1 MKTSELRQKFLKF
14 FETKGHTVVRSSS
27 LVPHDDPTLL
37 FTNAGMNQFK
47 DVFLGFDKRPYS
59 RATTAQKC
67 VRAGGKHN
75 DLENVGYTARHH
87 TFFEMMGNFSF
98 GDYFKRDAI
107 HFAWEFLTSPEWLNI
122 PKDKLLATVY
132 AEDDEAYN
140 IWLNEIGMPSERIV
154 RIGDNKGAKYV
165 SDNFW
170 QMGDTGPCG
179 PCSEIFYD
187 HGEEIWGGIPGSP
200 EEDGDRWIEIWN
212 CVFMQFNRDEQGNMN
227 PLPKPSVD
235 TGMGLERMAAVMQ
248 HVHSNYEI
256 DLFQDLLKAVAR
268 ETGAAFS
275 MDEPSL
281 KVIADHI
288 RSCSFLIADGVLP
301 SNEGRGYVLRRIIRR
316 AVRHGYKLGQKQ
328 AFFYKLVPDLVKAM
342 GDAYPELKEKQTQI
356 MEALRAEES
365 RFGET
370 LEKGMGLFNQ
380 VYNELKFNQ
389 IFDLLAKEFKVTP
402 VEDIDL
408 DMFSTRNFVGRSA
421 EIPYISNQ
429 HPNVDYPA
437 PIGNVNEKIYAMPV
451 RLTDGRIGINIF
463 PTDETARLI
472 LSNDWNSLRFYSF
485 CNSLITYYQQKGQ
498 LETLKLN
505 GEHIFK
511 LYDTYGFPYD
521 LTADM
526 ARELGIE
533 LDEAGFEREMEAQR
547 ARARAA
553 QSFKANAQLP
563 YDGQDTEFKGY
574 SERQTESKVLAL
586 YKDGEQ
592 VNELNEGDSGAVV
605 IDFTPFYAESG
616 GQVGDVGYI
625 FSGENRFEVRD
636 TQKIKAAV
644 FGQFGVQTSGR
655 LKVGDSVTAKVD
667 DEIRN
672 ANMRN
677 HSATHLMHKA
687 LRDVLGGHVEQKGS
701 LVTAEST
708 RFDISHPQAV
718 TAEEIAEVERRVN
731 EAVLANV
738 AVNAAIMSMED
749 AQKTGAMMLF
759 GEKYGEEV
767 RVLQMGGFSTELCG
781 GTHVSRTGDIGLFK
795 IISEGGIAAGV
806 RRIEAITGLNALKW
820 AQEQERLVKDIIAE
834 TKAQTEKDVLAKIQA
849 GAAHAKAL
857 EKELARA
864 KAELAVHAGAKLLD
878 DAKDLGAAKLVAA
891 QIEADAA
898 ALREIVTDLTGKSD
912 NAVILLAAVND
923 GKVSLCA
930 GVSKALT
937 GKVKA
942 GDLVKFAAEQ
952 VGGKG
957 GGRPDLA
964 QAGGTDADKL
974 PAVLDSVK
982 DWVGAKL
989 V

>member
-1 MKTSELRQKFLKF
+1 MKTTELRQKFLKF
-14 FETKGHTVVRSSS
+14 FESKGHTIVRSSS

-47 DVFLGFDKRPYS
+47 DVFLGFDKRPYN

-154 RIGDNKGAKYV
+154 RIGDNKGAKYA

-275 MDEPSL
+275 MEEPSL

-288 RSCSFLIADGVLP
+288 RSCSFLIADGVMP
-301 SNEGRGYVLRRIIRR
+301 SNEGRGYVLRRIVRR

-328 AFFYKLVPDLVKAM
+328 AFFYKLVPDLVKVM

-365 RFGET
+365 RFGDT

-380 VYNELKFNQ
+380 VFNGMKFLKLESLLPQDGAGKPLALKTAEGVEFTAASRAASGKKQIVIRPQVSGSLNEGMY
-389 IFDLLAKEFKVTP
+389 
-402 VEDIDL
+402 IDL
-408 DMFSTRNFVGRSA
+408 QA
-421 EIPYISNQ
+421 
-429 HPNVDYPA
+429 A
-437 PIGNVNEKIYAMPV
+437 
-451 RLTDGRIGINIF
+451 L
-463 PTDETARLI
+463 ETAHIPDAEKPFAEALNAYLMDNI
-472 LSNDWNSLRFYSF
+472 ANS
-485 CNSLITYYQQKGQ
+485 
-498 LETLKLN
+498 KLVIG

-526 ARELGIE
+526 ARELGID
-533 LDEAGFEREMEAQR
+533 LDEEGFNREMDAQR

-563 YDGQDTEFKGY
+563 YEGQDTEFKGY

-592 VNELNEGDSGAVV
+592 VNELNEGDEGAIV

-625 FSGENRFEVRD
+625 FAGENRFEVRD

-687 LRDVLGGHVEQKGS
+687 LRDVLGEHVEQKGS

-731 EAVLANV
+731 EAILANV

-759 GEKYGEEV
+759 GEKYGDEV

-849 GAAHAKAL
+849 GATHAKAL

-878 DAKDLGAAKLVAA
+878 NAKDLGAAKLVAA

-898 ALREIVTDLTGKSD
+898 ALREIVTDLTGKSEQ
-912 NAVILLAAVND
+912 AIVLLAAVND

-930 GVSKALT
+930 GVSKPLT
-937 GKVKA
+937 NKVKA

-964 QAGGTDADKL
+964 QAGGSDVEKL
-974 PAVLDSVK
+974 PAMIDSVK

-989 V
+989 A

>member
-154 RIGDNKGAKYV
+154 RIGDNKGAKYA

-187 HGEEIWGGIPGSP
+187 HGKEIWGGIPGSP

-268 ETGAAFS
+268 ETGAPFS
-275 MDEPSL
+275 MEEPSL

-316 AVRHGYKLGQKQ
+316 AVRHGYKLGQSKP
-328 AFFYKLVPDLVKAM
+328 FFHKLVADLVQEM
-342 GDAYPELKEKQTQI
+342 GGAYPELKEKQAQI
-356 MEALRAEES
+356 EEALKNEES
-365 RFGET
+365 RFAQT
-370 LEKGMGLFNQ
+370 LETGMALLENALVKGGKTL
-380 VYNELKFNQ
+380 
-389 IFDLLAKEFKVTP
+389 
-402 VEDIDL
+402 
-408 DMFSTRNFVGRSA
+408 GG
-421 EIPYISNQ
+421 EI
-429 HPNVDYPA
+429 
-437 PIGNVNEKIYAMPV
+437 
-451 RLTDGRIGINIF
+451 
-463 PTDETARLI
+463 
-472 LSNDWNSLRFYSF
+472 
-485 CNSLITYYQQKGQ
+485 
-498 LETLKLN
+498 
-505 GEHIFK
+505 IFK

-521 LTADM
+521 LTADIC
-526 ARELGIE
+526 RERNIE
-533 LDEAGFEREMEAQR
+533 PDEAGFEREMEAQR

-586 YKDGEQ
+586 YKDGGQ
-592 VNELNEGDSGAVV
+592 VVELNEGDSGAVV

-625 FSGENRFEVRD
+625 FAGENRFEVRD

-655 LKVGDSVTAKVD
+655 LKVGDSITAKVD

-731 EAVLANV
+731 EAILANV

-749 AQKTGAMMLF
+749 AQKTDAMMLF
-759 GEKYGEEV
+759 GEKYGDEV

-898 ALREIVTDLTGKSD
+898 ALRETVTDLTGKSD
-912 NAVILLAAVND
+912 NAVILLAAVNE

-964 QAGGTDADKL
+964 QAGGTDTDKL
-974 PAVLDSVK
+974 PEMLASAEGWLCQ
-982 DWVGAKL
+982 KL
-989 V
+989 S

>member
-14 FETKGHTVVRSSS
+14 FESKGHTIVRSSS

-47 DVFLGFDKRPYS
+47 DVFLGFDKRPYN

-122 PKDKLLATVY
+122 PKEKLLATVY

-140 IWLNEIGMPSERIV
+140 IWLNEIGMPAERIV
-154 RIGDNKGAKYV
+154 RIGDNKGAKYA

-268 ETGAAFS
+268 ETGAPFS

-281 KVIADHI
+281 KVVADHI
-288 RSCSFLIADGVLP
+288 RSCSFLIADGVMP

-356 MEALRAEES
+356 MEALRSEES

-370 LEKGMGLFNQ
+370 LEKGMGLFSKTLERMKLLDKALSYDDINIEGGGTLIESLL
-380 VYNELKFNQ
+380 NIMNKESALKAEEALIKAEKQ
-389 IFDLLAKEFKVTP
+389 GVTGS
-402 VEDIDL
+402 L
-408 DMFSTRNFVGRSA
+408 
-421 EIPYISNQ
+421 Y
-429 HPNVDYPA
+429 
-437 PIGNVNEKIYAMPV
+437 EKILAGGYEYK
-451 RLTDGRIGINIF
+451 RII
-463 PTDETARLI
+463 P
-472 LSNDWNSLRFYSF
+472 
-485 CNSLITYYQQKGQ
+485 
-498 LETLKLN
+498 
-505 GEHIFK
+505 GEIIFK

-533 LDEAGFEREMEAQR
+533 LDEEGFNREMEAQR

-553 QSFKANAQLP
+553 QNFKANAQLD
-563 YDGQDTEFKGY
+563 YTGADTEFTGY
-574 SERQTESKVLAL
+574 EKRSQETKIIAL
-586 YKDGEQ
+586 YKGSETVDELQAGEA
-592 VNELNEGDSGAVV
+592 GVV
-605 IDFTPFYAESG
+605 VLEQTPFYAESG
-616 GQVGDVGYI
+616 GQVGDVGFI
-625 FSGENRFEVRD
+625 FAGENRFRVED

-644 FGQFGVQTSGR
+644 HGQFGAVVSGR
-655 LKVGDSVTAKVD
+655 LKVGDAVSA
-667 DEIRN
+667 EIDNDIRDSI
-672 ANMRN
+672 MRN
-677 HSATHLMHKA
+677 HSVTHLMHKA
-687 LRDVLGGHVEQKGS
+687 LRDVLGTHVEQKGS
-701 LVTAEST
+701 LQNAELT
-708 RFDISHPQAV
+708 RFDISHPQGIS
-718 TAEEIAEVERRVN
+718 AEEIAEVERRVN
-731 EAVLANV
+731 AAIIANV
-738 AVNAAIMSMED
+738 PVKVETMSIED
-749 AQKTGAMMLF
+749 AQKSGAMMLF
-759 GEKYGEEV
+759 GEKYGDFV
-767 RVLQMGGFSTELCG
+767 RVITMGDYSTELCG
-781 GTHVSRTGDIGLFK
+781 GTHVARTGDIGFFK
-795 IISEGGIAAGV
+795 IISEGGIAAGI
-806 RRIEAITGLNALKW
+806 RRVEAITGLAALAW
-820 AQEQERLVKDIIAE
+820 AQNQESLMKNIIAE
-834 TKAQTEKDVLAKIQA
+834 VKAQTEKDVLAKIQA
-849 GAAHAKAL
+849 NAANTKAL
-857 EKELARA
+857 EKELAKA

-878 DAKDLGAAKLVAA
+878 NAKDLGAAKLVAA

-930 GVSKALT
+930 GISKALT
-937 GKVKA
+937 NKVKA

-964 QAGGTDADKL
+964 QAGGTDAAKL
-974 PAVLDSVK
+974 PEMLGSVEG
-982 DWVGAKL
+982 WVREKL
-989 V
+989 

>member
-1 MKTSELRQKFLKF
+1 MKTTELRQKFLKF
-14 FETKGHTVVRSSS
+14 FESKGHTIVRSSS

-47 DVFLGFDKRPYS
+47 DVFLGFDKRPYN

-107 HFAWEFLTSPEWLNI
+107 HFAWEFLTSPEWLNL

-140 IWLNEIGMPSERIV
+140 IWLNEIGMPAERIV
-154 RIGDNKGAKYV
+154 RIGDNKGAKYA

-268 ETGAAFS
+268 ETGAPFS
-275 MDEPSL
+275 MEEPSL

-316 AVRHGYKLGQKQ
+316 AVRHGYKLGQSKP
-328 AFFYKLVPDLVKAM
+328 FFHKLVADLVKEM
-342 GDAYPELKEKQTQI
+342 GDAYPELKEKQAQI
-356 MEALRAEES
+356 EEALRNEES
-365 RFGET
+365 RFAQT
-370 LEKGMGLFNQ
+370 LETGMALLENALTKGS
-380 VYNELKFNQ
+380 K
-389 IFDLLAKEFKVTP
+389 K
-402 VEDIDL
+402 L
-408 DMFSTRNFVGRSA
+408 DG
-421 EIPYISNQ
+421 EI
-429 HPNVDYPA
+429 
-437 PIGNVNEKIYAMPV
+437 
-451 RLTDGRIGINIF
+451 
-463 PTDETARLI
+463 
-472 LSNDWNSLRFYSF
+472 
-485 CNSLITYYQQKGQ
+485 
-498 LETLKLN
+498 
-505 GEHIFK
+505 IFK

-521 LTADM
+521 LTADIC
-526 ARELGIE
+526 RERNIE
-533 LDEAGFEREMEAQR
+533 LDEAGFNREMEAQR

-592 VNELNEGDSGAVV
+592 VNELNEGDEGAVV

-625 FSGENRFEVRD
+625 FAGENRFEVRD

-687 LRDVLGGHVEQKGS
+687 LRDVLGEHVEQKGS

-731 EAVLANV
+731 EAILANV

-759 GEKYGEEV
+759 GEKYGDEV

-820 AQEQERLVKDIIAE
+820 AQDQERLVKDIIAE

-878 DAKDLGAAKLVAA
+878 NAKDLGAAKLVAA

-898 ALREIVTDLTGKSD
+898 ALREIVTDLTGKSEQ
-912 NAVILLAAVND
+912 AIVLLAVVND

-930 GVSKALT
+930 GVSKPLT

-974 PAVLDSVK
+974 PEMLVSVEG
-982 DWVGAKL
+982 WVKEKL
-989 V
+989 

>member
-1 MKTSELRQKFLKF
+1 MKTTELRQKFLKF
-14 FETKGHTVVRSSS
+14 FESKGHTIVRSSS

-47 DVFLGFDKRPYS
+47 DVFLGFDKRPYN

-140 IWLNEIGMPSERIV
+140 IWLNEIGMPAERIV
-154 RIGDNKGAKYV
+154 RIGDNKGAKYA

-268 ETGAAFS
+268 ETGAPFS

-316 AVRHGYKLGQKQ
+316 AVRHGYKLGQSKP
-328 AFFYKLVPDLVKAM
+328 FFHKLVADLVKEM
-342 GDAYPELKEKQTQI
+342 GDAYPELKEKQAQI
-356 MEALRAEES
+356 EEALKNEES
-365 RFGET
+365 RFAQT
-370 LEKGMGLFNQ
+370 LETGMALLENA
-380 VYNELKFNQ
+380 
-389 IFDLLAKEFKVTP
+389 LAKGSKK
-402 VEDIDL
+402 L
-408 DMFSTRNFVGRSA
+408 DG
-421 EIPYISNQ
+421 EI
-429 HPNVDYPA
+429 
-437 PIGNVNEKIYAMPV
+437 
-451 RLTDGRIGINIF
+451 
-463 PTDETARLI
+463 
-472 LSNDWNSLRFYSF
+472 
-485 CNSLITYYQQKGQ
+485 
-498 LETLKLN
+498 
-505 GEHIFK
+505 IFK

-521 LTADM
+521 LTADIC
-526 ARELGIE
+526 RERNIE

-563 YDGQDTEFKGY
+563 YEGQDTEFKGY

-592 VNELNEGDSGAVV
+592 VNELNEGDEGAVV

-625 FSGENRFEVRD
+625 FAGENRFEVRD

-731 EAVLANV
+731 EAILANV

-759 GEKYGEEV
+759 GEKYGDEV

-878 DAKDLGAAKLVAA
+878 DAKDLGSAKLVAA

-930 GVSKALT
+930 GVSKPLT
-937 GKVKA
+937 AKVKA

-964 QAGGTDADKL
+964 QAGGTDTDKL
-974 PAVLDSVK
+974 PEMLGSVEG
-982 DWVGAKL
+982 WVKEKL
-989 V
+989 

>member
-1 MKTSELRQKFLKF
+1 MKTTELRQKFLKF
-14 FETKGHTVVRSSS
+14 FESKGHTIVRSSS

-47 DVFLGFDKRPYS
+47 DVFLGFDKRPYN

-140 IWLNEIGMPSERIV
+140 IWLNEIGMPAERIV
-154 RIGDNKGAKYV
+154 RIGDNKGAKYA

-268 ETGAAFS
+268 ETGAPFS
-275 MDEPSL
+275 MEEPSL

-328 AFFYKLVPDLVKAM
+328 AFFYKLVPDLVKVM

-370 LEKGMGLFNQ
+370 LEKGMGLFSKTLERMKLLDKALSYDDINIEGGGTLI
-380 VYNELKFNQ
+380 EL
-389 IFDLLAKEFKVTP
+389 LLNIMNKESALKAEEALIKAEKQGVTGS
-402 VEDIDL
+402 L
-408 DMFSTRNFVGRSA
+408 
-421 EIPYISNQ
+421 Y
-429 HPNVDYPA
+429 
-437 PIGNVNEKIYAMPV
+437 EKILAGGYEYK
-451 RLTDGRIGINIF
+451 RII
-463 PTDETARLI
+463 P
-472 LSNDWNSLRFYSF
+472 
-485 CNSLITYYQQKGQ
+485 
-498 LETLKLN
+498 
-505 GEHIFK
+505 GEIIFK

-533 LDEAGFEREMEAQR
+533 LDEEGFNREMEAQR

-592 VNELNEGDSGAVV
+592 VNELNEGDEGAVV

-616 GQVGDVGYI
+616 GQIGDVGYI
-625 FSGENRFEVRD
+625 FAGENRFEVRD

-644 FGQFGVQTSGR
+644 FGQFGIQTSGR

-687 LRDVLGGHVEQKGS
+687 LRDVLGEHVEQKGS

-731 EAVLANV
+731 EAILANV

-759 GEKYGEEV
+759 GEKYGDEV

-820 AQEQERLVKDIIAE
+820 AQDQERLVKDIIAE

-878 DAKDLGAAKLVAA
+878 DAKDLGSAKLVAA

-898 ALREIVTDLTGKSD
+898 ALREIVTDLTGKSEQ
-912 NAVILLAAVND
+912 AIVLLVAVND

-930 GVSKALT
+930 GVSKPLT

-964 QAGGTDADKL
+964 QAGGTDASQVG
-974 PAVLDSVK
+974 AMLDSAEG
-982 DWVGAKL
+982 WVREKL
-989 V
+989 

>member
-1 MKTSELRQKFLKF
+1 MKTTELRQKFLKF
-14 FETKGHTVVRSSS
+14 FESKGHTIVRSSS

-47 DVFLGFDKRPYS
+47 DVFLGFDKRPYN

-140 IWLNEIGMPSERIV
+140 IWLNEIGMPAERIV
-154 RIGDNKGAKYV
+154 RIGDNKGAKYA

-275 MDEPSL
+275 MEEPSL

-328 AFFYKLVPDLVKAM
+328 AFFYKLVPDLVKEM
-342 GDAYPELKEKQTQI
+342 GAAYPELKEKQTQI

-380 VYNELKFNQ
+380 VLNGMKFLKLESLLPQDGVGKPLTLKTADGVEFTAASRVAPSKKQIVIRPRVSGSLNEGMY
-389 IFDLLAKEFKVTP
+389 
-402 VEDIDL
+402 IDL
-408 DMFSTRNFVGRSA
+408 QA
-421 EIPYISNQ
+421 
-429 HPNVDYPA
+429 A
-437 PIGNVNEKIYAMPV
+437 
-451 RLTDGRIGINIF
+451 L
-463 PTDETARLI
+463 ETAHIPDAKKPFAEALNTYLMDNI
-472 LSNDWNSLRFYSF
+472 ANS
-485 CNSLITYYQQKGQ
+485 
-498 LETLKLN
+498 KLVIG

-547 ARARAA
+547 TRARAA

-563 YDGQDTEFKGY
+563 YEGQDTEFKGY

-586 YKDGEQ
+586 YKNGEQ
-592 VNELNEGDSGAVV
+592 VNELNEGDEGAVV

-625 FSGENRFEVRD
+625 FAGENRFEVRD

-687 LRDVLGGHVEQKGS
+687 LRDVLGEHVEQKGS

-731 EAVLANV
+731 EAILANV

-759 GEKYGEEV
+759 GEKYGDEV

-849 GAAHAKAL
+849 GAAHAKTL

-898 ALREIVTDLTGKSD
+898 ALREIVTDLTGKSEQ
-912 NAVILLAAVND
+912 AIVLLAAVND

-930 GVSKALT
+930 GVSKPLT
-937 GKVKA
+937 AKVKA

-964 QAGGTDADKL
+964 QAGGSDVEKL
-974 PAVLDSVK
+974 PAMIDSVK
-982 DWVGAKL
+982 DWVGTKL
-989 V
+989 A

>member
-14 FETKGHTVVRSSS
+14 FESKGHTIVRSSS

-47 DVFLGFDKRPYS
+47 DVFLGFDKRAYN

-140 IWLNEIGMPSERIV
+140 IWLNEIGMPAERIV
-154 RIGDNKGAKYV
+154 RIGDNKGAKYA

-268 ETGAAFS
+268 ETGAPFS

-281 KVIADHI
+281 KVVADHI
-288 RSCSFLIADGVLP
+288 RSCSFLIADGVMP

-342 GDAYPELKEKQTQI
+342 GDAYPELKEKQTHI
-356 MEALRAEES
+356 MEVLRGEEMRFAQTLETGMALLEKELNTDEFLKIWNVLPKGEDGGLDFKLPDFQKFIAAACVKNSEKTIVVWEES
-365 RFGET
+365 
-370 LEKGMGLFNQ
+370 
-380 VYNELKFNQ
+380 V
-389 IFDLLAKEFKVTP
+389 
-402 VEDIDL
+402 IDKK
-408 DMFSTRNFVGRSA
+408 T
-421 EIPYISNQ
+421 I
-429 HPNVDYPA
+429 
-437 PIGNVNEKIYAMPV
+437 K
-451 RLTDGRIGINIF
+451 
-463 PTDETARLI
+463 
-472 LSNDWNSLRFYSF
+472 SNDPLPDSIDN
-485 CNSLITYYQQKGQ
+485 TYYLTLDSYQSDFYRKYLDALHGELEFQKVLRPNQ
-498 LETLKLN
+498 LN
-505 GEHIFK
+505 GSIIFK

-521 LTADM
+521 LTADIC
-526 ARELGIE
+526 RERNVAM
-533 LDEAGFEREMEAQR
+533 DEEGFNREMEAQR

-553 QSFKANAQLP
+553 QNFKANAQLD
-563 YDGQDTEFKGY
+563 YTGADTEFTGY
-574 SERQTESKVLAL
+574 EKRSQDTKIIAL
-586 YKDGEQ
+586 YKGSEAVDELQAGEA
-592 VNELNEGDSGAVV
+592 GVV
-605 IDFTPFYAESG
+605 VLEQTPFYAESG
-616 GQVGDVGYI
+616 GQVGDVGFI
-625 FSGENRFEVRD
+625 FAGENRFRVED

-644 FGQFGVQTSGR
+644 HGQFGSVVSGR
-655 LKVGDSVTAKVD
+655 LKVGDAVSAEID
-667 DEIRN
+667 NDIRN
-672 ANMRN
+672 SIMRN
-677 HSATHLMHKA
+677 HSVTHLMHKA
-687 LRDVLGGHVEQKGS
+687 LRDVLGTHVEQKGS
-701 LVTAEST
+701 LQNAELT
-708 RFDISHPQAV
+708 RFDISHPQGIS
-718 TAEEIAEVERRVN
+718 AEEIAEVERRVN
-731 EAVLANV
+731 AAIIANV
-738 AVNAAIMSMED
+738 PVKVETMSIED
-749 AQKTGAMMLF
+749 AQKSGAMMLF
-759 GEKYGEEV
+759 GEKYGDFV
-767 RVLQMGGFSTELCG
+767 RVITMGDYSTELCG
-781 GTHVSRTGDIGLFK
+781 GTHVARTGDIGFFK
-795 IISEGGIAAGV
+795 IISEGGIAAGI
-806 RRIEAITGLNALKW
+806 RRVEAITGLAALAW
-820 AQEQERLVKDIIAE
+820 AQNQESLMKNIIAE
-834 TKAQTEKDVLAKIQA
+834 VKAQTEKDVLAKIQA
-849 GAAHAKAL
+849 NAANAKAL
-857 EKELARA
+857 EKELAKA

-878 DAKDLGAAKLVAA
+878 NAKDLGAAKLVAA

-912 NAVILLAAVND
+912 NAVILLAAVNN

-930 GVSKALT
+930 GVSKPLT
-937 GKVKA
+937 NKVKA

-964 QAGGTDADKL
+964 QAGGTDAVKL
-974 PAVLDSVK
+974 PEMLGSVEG
-982 DWVGAKL
+982 WVNEKL

>member
-1 MKTSELRQKFLKF
+1 MKTTELRQKFLKF
-14 FETKGHTVVRSSS
+14 FQSKGHTAVRSSS

-47 DVFLGFDKRPYS
+47 DVFLGFDKRPYN

-122 PKDKLLATVY
+122 PKEKLLATVY

-140 IWLNEIGMPSERIV
+140 IWLSEIGMPAERIV
-154 RIGDNKGAKYV
+154 RIGDNKGAKYA

-268 ETGAAFS
+268 ETGSPFS

-288 RSCSFLIADGVLP
+288 RSCSFLIADGVMP

-342 GDAYPELKEKQTQI
+342 GEAYPELKEKQTQI
-356 MEALRAEES
+356 MEALRAEET

-380 VYNELKFNQ
+380 VFNGMKFLKLESLLPQDGVGKPLALKTAEGVEFTAASRAASGKKQIVIRPQVSGSLNEGMY
-389 IFDLLAKEFKVTP
+389 
-402 VEDIDL
+402 IDL
-408 DMFSTRNFVGRSA
+408 QA
-421 EIPYISNQ
+421 
-429 HPNVDYPA
+429 A
-437 PIGNVNEKIYAMPV
+437 
-451 RLTDGRIGINIF
+451 L
-463 PTDETARLI
+463 ETAHIPDAEKPFAEALNAYLMDNI
-472 LSNDWNSLRFYSF
+472 ANS
-485 CNSLITYYQQKGQ
+485 
-498 LETLKLN
+498 KLVIG

-526 ARELGIE
+526 ARELGID
-533 LDEAGFEREMEAQR
+533 LDEEGFNREMEAQR

-553 QSFKANAQLP
+553 QNFKANAQLD
-563 YDGQDTEFKGY
+563 YTGADTEFTGY
-574 SERQTESKVLAL
+574 EKRSQDTKIIAL
-586 YKDGEQ
+586 YKGSEAVDELQAGEA
-592 VNELNEGDSGAVV
+592 GVV
-605 IDFTPFYAESG
+605 VLEQTPFYAESG
-616 GQVGDVGYI
+616 GQVGDVGFI
-625 FSGENRFEVRD
+625 VSGENRFRVED

-644 FGQFGVQTSGR
+644 HGQFGAVVSGR
-655 LKVGDSVTAKVD
+655 LKVGDAVSA
-667 DEIRN
+667 EIDNDIRDSI
-672 ANMRN
+672 MRN
-677 HSATHLMHKA
+677 HSVTHLMHKA
-687 LRDVLGGHVEQKGS
+687 LRDVLGTHVEQKGS
-701 LVTAEST
+701 LQNAELT
-708 RFDISHPQAV
+708 RFDISHPQGISA
-718 TAEEIAEVERRVN
+718 AEIAEVERRVN
-731 EAVLANV
+731 AAIIANV
-738 AVNAAIMSMED
+738 PVKVETMSIED

-759 GEKYGEEV
+759 GEKYGDFV
-767 RVLQMGGFSTELCG
+767 RVITMGDYSTELCG
-781 GTHVSRTGDIGLFK
+781 GTHVARTGDIGFFK
-795 IISEGGIAAGV
+795 ITAEGGIAAGI
-806 RRIEAITGLNALKW
+806 RRVEAITGQAALAW
-820 AQEQERLVKDIIAE
+820 VQNQENLIKEAVNE
-834 TKAQTEKDVLAKIQA
+834 VKAQGAKDLLAKIQTA
-849 GAAHAKAL
+849 LAHSKAL

-864 KAELAVHAGAKLLD
+864 KAELAVYAGAKLLD
-878 DAKDLGAAKLVAA
+878 NAQTVGAAKLVAA
-891 QIEADAA
+891 QIEADAG
-898 ALREIVTDLTGKSD
+898 ALRDIVTDLTGKGD
-912 NAVILLAAVND
+912 NIIVLLAAVND
-923 GKVSLCA
+923 GKIALCA
-930 GVSKALT
+930 GVSKAIT

-942 GDLVKFAAEQ
+942 GDLVKHAAEQ

-964 QAGGTDADKL
+964 QAGGTDIEKL
-974 PAVLDSVK
+974 PEVLNGVK

-989 V
+989 A

>member
-14 FETKGHTVVRSSS
+14 FETKGHTVVHSSS

-122 PKDKLLATVY
+122 PKEKLLATVY

-154 RIGDNKGAKYV
+154 RIGDNKGAKYA

-275 MDEPSL
+275 MEEPSL

-316 AVRHGYKLGQKQ
+316 AVRHGYKLGQSKP
-328 AFFYKLVPDLVKAM
+328 FFHKLVADLVKEM
-342 GDAYPELKEKQTQI
+342 GGAYPELKEKQAQI
-356 MEALRAEES
+356 EEALKNEES
-365 RFGET
+365 RFAQT
-370 LEKGMGLFNQ
+370 LETGMALLENA
-380 VYNELKFNQ
+380 
-389 IFDLLAKEFKVTP
+389 LAKGGKT
-402 VEDIDL
+402 L
-408 DMFSTRNFVGRSA
+408 DG
-421 EIPYISNQ
+421 EI
-429 HPNVDYPA
+429 
-437 PIGNVNEKIYAMPV
+437 
-451 RLTDGRIGINIF
+451 
-463 PTDETARLI
+463 
-472 LSNDWNSLRFYSF
+472 
-485 CNSLITYYQQKGQ
+485 
-498 LETLKLN
+498 
-505 GEHIFK
+505 IFK

-521 LTADM
+521 LTADIC
-526 ARELGIE
+526 RERNIE

-592 VNELNEGDSGAVV
+592 VNELNEGDEGAVV

-625 FSGENRFEVRD
+625 FAGENRFEVRD

-687 LRDVLGGHVEQKGS
+687 LRDVLGEHVEQKGS

-759 GEKYGEEV
+759 GEKYGDEV
-767 RVLQMGGFSTELCG
+767 RVLQMGSFSTELCG

-857 EKELARA
+857 EKDLAKA

-878 DAKDLGAAKLVAA
+878 DAKDLGSAKLVAA

-930 GVSKALT
+930 GVSKPLT
-937 GKVKA
+937 NKVKA

-964 QAGGTDADKL
+964 QAGGSDAEKL
-974 PAVLDSVK
+974 PAMIESVK

-989 V
+989 A

>member
-1 MKTSELRQKFLKF
+1 MKTTELRQKFLKF
-14 FETKGHTVVRSSS
+14 FESKGHTIVRSSS

-47 DVFLGFDKRPYS
+47 DVFLGFDKRPYN

-107 HFAWEFLTSPEWLNI
+107 HFAWEFLTSPKWLNI

-140 IWLNEIGMPSERIV
+140 IWLNEIGMPAERIV
-154 RIGDNKGAKYV
+154 RIGDNKGAKYA

-268 ETGAAFS
+268 ETGAPFS
-275 MDEPSL
+275 MEEPSL

-316 AVRHGYKLGQKQ
+316 AVRHGYKLGQSKP
-328 AFFYKLVPDLVKAM
+328 FFHKLVADLVKEM
-342 GDAYPELKEKQTQI
+342 GDAYPELKEKQVQI
-356 MEALRAEES
+356 EEALKNEES
-365 RFGET
+365 RFAQT
-370 LEKGMGLFNQ
+370 LETGMALLENA
-380 VYNELKFNQ
+380 
-389 IFDLLAKEFKVTP
+389 LAKGSKK
-402 VEDIDL
+402 L
-408 DMFSTRNFVGRSA
+408 DG
-421 EIPYISNQ
+421 EI
-429 HPNVDYPA
+429 
-437 PIGNVNEKIYAMPV
+437 
-451 RLTDGRIGINIF
+451 
-463 PTDETARLI
+463 
-472 LSNDWNSLRFYSF
+472 
-485 CNSLITYYQQKGQ
+485 
-498 LETLKLN
+498 
-505 GEHIFK
+505 IFK

-521 LTADM
+521 LTADIC
-526 ARELGIE
+526 RERNIE
-533 LDEAGFEREMEAQR
+533 LDEAGFKREMEAQR

-586 YKDGEQ
+586 YKNGEQ
-592 VNELNEGDSGAVV
+592 VNELNEGDEGAVV

-625 FSGENRFEVRD
+625 FAGENRFEVHD

-687 LRDVLGGHVEQKGS
+687 LRDVLGEHVEQKGS

-731 EAVLANV
+731 EAILANV

-759 GEKYGEEV
+759 GEKYGDEV

-820 AQEQERLVKDIIAE
+820 AQEQERLVKYIIAE

-878 DAKDLGAAKLVAA
+878 DAKDLGTAKLVAA

-898 ALREIVTDLTGKSD
+898 ALREIVTDLTGKSEQ
-912 NAVILLAAVND
+912 AIVLLAAVND

-930 GVSKALT
+930 GVSKPLT

-964 QAGGTDADKL
+964 QAGGTDAEKL
-974 PAVLDSVK
+974 PEMLVSVEG
-982 DWVGAKL
+982 WVNGKL
-989 V
+989 S

>member
-154 RIGDNKGAKYV
+154 RIGDNKGAKYA

-268 ETGAAFS
+268 ETGAPFS
-275 MDEPSL
+275 MEEPSL

-316 AVRHGYKLGQKQ
+316 AVRHGYKLGQSKP
-328 AFFYKLVPDLVKAM
+328 FFHKLVADLVKEM
-342 GDAYPELKEKQTQI
+342 GGAYPELKEKQAQI
-356 MEALRAEES
+356 EEALKNEES
-365 RFGET
+365 RFAQT
-370 LEKGMGLFNQ
+370 LETGMALLENA
-380 VYNELKFNQ
+380 
-389 IFDLLAKEFKVTP
+389 LAKGGKT
-402 VEDIDL
+402 L
-408 DMFSTRNFVGRSA
+408 DG
-421 EIPYISNQ
+421 EI
-429 HPNVDYPA
+429 
-437 PIGNVNEKIYAMPV
+437 
-451 RLTDGRIGINIF
+451 
-463 PTDETARLI
+463 
-472 LSNDWNSLRFYSF
+472 
-485 CNSLITYYQQKGQ
+485 
-498 LETLKLN
+498 
-505 GEHIFK
+505 IFK

-521 LTADM
+521 LTADIC
-526 ARELGIE
+526 RERNIE

-592 VNELNEGDSGAVV
+592 VDELNEGDSGAVV

-687 LRDVLGGHVEQKGS
+687 LRDVLGEHVEQKGS

-731 EAVLANV
+731 EAILANV

-759 GEKYGEEV
+759 GEKYGDEV

-898 ALREIVTDLTGKSD
+898 ALREIVTDLTGKSEQ
-912 NAVILLAAVND
+912 AIVLLAAVNE

-964 QAGGTDADKL
+964 QAGGTDAGKL
-974 PAVLDSVK
+974 PEMLASVES
-982 DWVGAKL
+982 WLCQKL
-989 V
+989 S

>member
-154 RIGDNKGAKYV
+154 RIGDNKGAKYA

-275 MDEPSL
+275 MEEPSL

-316 AVRHGYKLGQKQ
+316 AVRHGYKLGQSKP
-328 AFFYKLVPDLVKAM
+328 FFHKLVADLVKEM
-342 GDAYPELKEKQTQI
+342 GDAYPELKEKQVQI
-356 MEALRAEES
+356 EEALKNEES
-365 RFGET
+365 RFAQT
-370 LEKGMGLFNQ
+370 LETGMALLENA
-380 VYNELKFNQ
+380 
-389 IFDLLAKEFKVTP
+389 LAKGSKK
-402 VEDIDL
+402 L
-408 DMFSTRNFVGRSA
+408 DG
-421 EIPYISNQ
+421 EI
-429 HPNVDYPA
+429 
-437 PIGNVNEKIYAMPV
+437 
-451 RLTDGRIGINIF
+451 
-463 PTDETARLI
+463 
-472 LSNDWNSLRFYSF
+472 
-485 CNSLITYYQQKGQ
+485 
-498 LETLKLN
+498 
-505 GEHIFK
+505 IFK

-521 LTADM
+521 LTADIC
-526 ARELGIE
+526 RERNIE

-592 VNELNEGDSGAVV
+592 VDELNEGDSGAVV

-687 LRDVLGGHVEQKGS
+687 LRDVLGRHVEQKGS

-759 GEKYGEEV
+759 GEKYGDEV

>member
-14 FETKGHTVVRSSS
+14 FESKGHTIVRSSS

-47 DVFLGFDKRPYS
+47 DVFLGFDKRAYS

-122 PKDKLLATVY
+122 PKEKLLATVY

-140 IWLNEIGMPSERIV
+140 IWLNEIGMPAERIV
-154 RIGDNKGAKYV
+154 RIGDNKGAKYA

-268 ETGAAFS
+268 ETGAPFS

-281 KVIADHI
+281 KVVADHI
-288 RSCSFLIADGVLP
+288 RSCSFLIADGVMP

-380 VYNELKFNQ
+380 VLNGMKFLKLESLLPQDGAGKPLALKTAEGVEFTAASRAAPGKKQIVIRPQVSGSLNEGMY
-389 IFDLLAKEFKVTP
+389 
-402 VEDIDL
+402 IDL
-408 DMFSTRNFVGRSA
+408 QA
-421 EIPYISNQ
+421 
-429 HPNVDYPA
+429 A
-437 PIGNVNEKIYAMPV
+437 
-451 RLTDGRIGINIF
+451 L
-463 PTDETARLI
+463 ETAHIPDAEKPFAEALNAYLMDNI
-472 LSNDWNSLRFYSF
+472 ANS
-485 CNSLITYYQQKGQ
+485 
-498 LETLKLN
+498 KLVIG

-526 ARELGIE
+526 ARELGID
-533 LDEAGFEREMEAQR
+533 LDEEGFNREMEAQR

-553 QSFKANAQLP
+553 QNFKANAQLD
-563 YDGQDTEFKGY
+563 YTGADTEFTGY
-574 SERQTESKVLAL
+574 EKRSQDTKIIAL
-586 YKDGEQ
+586 YKGSEAVDELQAGEA
-592 VNELNEGDSGAVV
+592 GVV
-605 IDFTPFYAESG
+605 VLEQTPFYAESG
-616 GQVGDVGYI
+616 GQVGDVGFI
-625 FSGENRFEVRD
+625 FAGENRFRVED

-644 FGQFGVQTSGR
+644 HGQFGAVVSGR
-655 LKVGDSVTAKVD
+655 LKVGDAVSA
-667 DEIRN
+667 EIDNDIRDSI
-672 ANMRN
+672 MRN
-677 HSATHLMHKA
+677 HSVTHLMHKA
-687 LRDVLGGHVEQKGS
+687 LRDVLGTHVEQKGS
-701 LVTAEST
+701 LQNAELT
-708 RFDISHPQAV
+708 RFDISHPQGIS
-718 TAEEIAEVERRVN
+718 AEEIAEVERRVN
-731 EAVLANV
+731 AAIIANV
-738 AVNAAIMSMED
+738 PVKVETMSIED
-749 AQKTGAMMLF
+749 AQKSGAMMLF
-759 GEKYGEEV
+759 GEKYGDFV
-767 RVLQMGGFSTELCG
+767 RVITMGDYSTELCG
-781 GTHVSRTGDIGLFK
+781 GTHVARTGDIGFFK
-795 IISEGGIAAGV
+795 IISEGGIAAGI
-806 RRIEAITGLNALKW
+806 RRVEAITGLAALAW
-820 AQEQERLVKDIIAE
+820 AQNQESLMKNIIAE
-834 TKAQTEKDVLAKIQA
+834 VKAQTEKDVLAKIQA
-849 GAAHAKAL
+849 NAANAKAL
-857 EKELARA
+857 EKELAKA

-878 DAKDLGAAKLVAA
+878 NAKDLGAAKLVAA

-930 GVSKALT
+930 GVSKPLT
-937 GKVKA
+937 NKVKA

-964 QAGGTDADKL
+964 QAGGTDAVKL
-974 PAVLDSVK
+974 PEMLGSVEG
-982 DWVGAKL
+982 WVNSKL

>member
-154 RIGDNKGAKYV
+154 RIGDNKGAKYA

-316 AVRHGYKLGQKQ
+316 AVRHGYKLGQSKP
-328 AFFYKLVPDLVKAM
+328 FFHKLVADLVKEM
-342 GDAYPELKEKQTQI
+342 GGAYPELKEKQAQI
-356 MEALRAEES
+356 EEALKNEES
-365 RFGET
+365 RFAQT
-370 LEKGMGLFNQ
+370 LETGMALLENA
-380 VYNELKFNQ
+380 
-389 IFDLLAKEFKVTP
+389 LAKGGKT
-402 VEDIDL
+402 L
-408 DMFSTRNFVGRSA
+408 DG
-421 EIPYISNQ
+421 EI
-429 HPNVDYPA
+429 
-437 PIGNVNEKIYAMPV
+437 
-451 RLTDGRIGINIF
+451 
-463 PTDETARLI
+463 
-472 LSNDWNSLRFYSF
+472 
-485 CNSLITYYQQKGQ
+485 
-498 LETLKLN
+498 
-505 GEHIFK
+505 IFK

-521 LTADM
+521 LTADIC
-526 ARELGIE
+526 RERNIE
-533 LDEAGFEREMEAQR
+533 PDEAGFEREMEAQR

-574 SERQTESKVLAL
+574 TERQTESKVLAL

-592 VNELNEGDSGAVV
+592 VDELNEGDSGAVV

-625 FSGENRFEVRD
+625 FAGENRFEVRD

-687 LRDVLGGHVEQKGS
+687 LRDVLGRHVEQKGS

-718 TAEEIAEVERRVN
+718 TAEEITEVERRVN

-759 GEKYGEEV
+759 GEKYGDEV

-820 AQEQERLVKDIIAE
+820 AQEQEHLVKDIIAE
-834 TKAQTEKDVLAKIQA
+834 TKAQTEKDVLAKIQS

-857 EKELARA
+857 EKELAKA

-878 DAKDLGAAKLVAA
+878 DAKDLGAAKLVAT

-964 QAGGTDADKL
+964 QAGGTDAGKL

>member
-1 MKTSELRQKFLKF
+1 MKTTELRQKFLKF
-14 FETKGHTVVRSSS
+14 FESKGHTIVRSSS

-47 DVFLGFDKRPYS
+47 DVFLGFDKRPYN

-140 IWLNEIGMPSERIV
+140 IWLNEIGMPAERIV
-154 RIGDNKGAKYV
+154 RIGDNKGAKYA

-268 ETGAAFS
+268 ETGAPFS
-275 MDEPSL
+275 MEEPSL

-316 AVRHGYKLGQKQ
+316 AVRHGYKLGQSKP
-328 AFFYKLVPDLVKAM
+328 FFHKLVADLVKEM
-342 GDAYPELKEKQTQI
+342 GDAYPELKEKQAQI
-356 MEALRAEES
+356 EEALKNEES
-365 RFGET
+365 RFAQT
-370 LEKGMGLFNQ
+370 LETGMALLENA
-380 VYNELKFNQ
+380 
-389 IFDLLAKEFKVTP
+389 LAKGSKK
-402 VEDIDL
+402 L
-408 DMFSTRNFVGRSA
+408 DG
-421 EIPYISNQ
+421 EI
-429 HPNVDYPA
+429 
-437 PIGNVNEKIYAMPV
+437 
-451 RLTDGRIGINIF
+451 
-463 PTDETARLI
+463 
-472 LSNDWNSLRFYSF
+472 
-485 CNSLITYYQQKGQ
+485 
-498 LETLKLN
+498 
-505 GEHIFK
+505 IFK

-521 LTADM
+521 LTADIC
-526 ARELGIE
+526 RERNIE
-533 LDEAGFEREMEAQR
+533 LDEAGFNREMEAQR

-592 VNELNEGDSGAVV
+592 VNELNEGDEGAIV

-625 FSGENRFEVRD
+625 FAGENRFEVLD

-687 LRDVLGGHVEQKGS
+687 LRDVLGEHVEQKGS

-731 EAVLANV
+731 EAILANV

-759 GEKYGEEV
+759 GEKYGDEV

-878 DAKDLGAAKLVAA
+878 DAKDLGSAKLVAA

-964 QAGGTDADKL
+964 QAGGTDASQVG
-974 PAVLDSVK
+974 AMLDSAEG
-982 DWVGAKL
+982 WVREKL
-989 V
+989 

>member
-154 RIGDNKGAKYV
+154 RIGDNKGAKYA

-268 ETGAAFS
+268 ETGAPFS

-316 AVRHGYKLGQKQ
+316 AVRHGYKLGQSKP
-328 AFFYKLVPDLVKAM
+328 FFHKLVADLVKEM
-342 GDAYPELKEKQTQI
+342 GDAYPELKEKQAQI
-356 MEALRAEES
+356 EEALKNEES
-365 RFGET
+365 RFAQT
-370 LEKGMGLFNQ
+370 LETGMALLENA
-380 VYNELKFNQ
+380 
-389 IFDLLAKEFKVTP
+389 LAKGGKT
-402 VEDIDL
+402 L
-408 DMFSTRNFVGRSA
+408 GG
-421 EIPYISNQ
+421 EI
-429 HPNVDYPA
+429 
-437 PIGNVNEKIYAMPV
+437 
-451 RLTDGRIGINIF
+451 
-463 PTDETARLI
+463 
-472 LSNDWNSLRFYSF
+472 
-485 CNSLITYYQQKGQ
+485 
-498 LETLKLN
+498 
-505 GEHIFK
+505 IFK

-521 LTADM
+521 LTADIC
-526 ARELGIE
+526 RERNIE
-533 LDEAGFEREMEAQR
+533 PDEAGFEREMEAQR

-738 AVNAAIMSMED
+738 SVNAAIMSMED

-759 GEKYGEEV
+759 GEKYGDEV

-898 ALREIVTDLTGKSD
+898 ALREIVTDLTGKSEQ
-912 NAVILLAAVND
+912 AIVLLAAVND

-930 GVSKALT
+930 GVSKPLT

-964 QAGGTDADKL
+964 QAGGTDAGKL
-974 PAVLDSVK
+974 PEMLASAEG
-982 DWVGAKL
+982 WVREKL

>member
-1 MKTSELRQKFLKF
+1 MKTTELRQKFLKF
-14 FETKGHTVVRSSS
+14 FESKGHTIVRSSS

-47 DVFLGFDKRPYS
+47 DVFLGFDKRPYN

-140 IWLNEIGMPSERIV
+140 IWLNEIGMPAERIV
-154 RIGDNKGAKYV
+154 RIGDNKGAKYA

-268 ETGAAFS
+268 ETGAPFS
-275 MDEPSL
+275 MEEPSL

-288 RSCSFLIADGVLP
+288 RSCSFLIADGVMP
-301 SNEGRGYVLRRIIRR
+301 SNEGRGYVLRRIVRR

-328 AFFYKLVPDLVKAM
+328 AFFYKLVPDLVKVM

-380 VYNELKFNQ
+380 VFNGMKFLKLESLLPQDGAGKPLALKTAEGVEFTAASRAASGKKQIVIRPQVSGSLNEGMY
-389 IFDLLAKEFKVTP
+389 
-402 VEDIDL
+402 IDL
-408 DMFSTRNFVGRSA
+408 QA
-421 EIPYISNQ
+421 
-429 HPNVDYPA
+429 A
-437 PIGNVNEKIYAMPV
+437 
-451 RLTDGRIGINIF
+451 L
-463 PTDETARLI
+463 ETAHIPDAEKPFAEALNAYLMDNI
-472 LSNDWNSLRFYSF
+472 ANS
-485 CNSLITYYQQKGQ
+485 
-498 LETLKLN
+498 KLVIG

-526 ARELGIE
+526 ARELGID
-533 LDEAGFEREMEAQR
+533 LDEEGFNREMDAQR

-563 YDGQDTEFKGY
+563 YEGQDTEFKGY

-592 VNELNEGDSGAVV
+592 VNELNEGDEGAIV

-625 FSGENRFEVRD
+625 FAGENRFEVRD

-687 LRDVLGGHVEQKGS
+687 LRDVLGEHVEQKGS

-731 EAVLANV
+731 EAILANV

-759 GEKYGEEV
+759 GEKYGDEV

-878 DAKDLGAAKLVAA
+878 DAKDLGSAKLVAA

-930 GVSKALT
+930 GVSKPLT
-937 GKVKA
+937 AKVKA

-964 QAGGTDADKL
+964 QAGGTDAAKL
-974 PAVLDSVK
+974 PEMLGSVEG
-982 DWVGAKL
+982 WVNSKL
-989 V
+989 VFDNE

>member
-1 MKTSELRQKFLKF
+1 MTRHLRDIEKIMKTSELRQKFLKF

-154 RIGDNKGAKYV
+154 RIGDNKGAKYA

-268 ETGAAFS
+268 ETGAPFS
-275 MDEPSL
+275 MEEPSL

-316 AVRHGYKLGQKQ
+316 AVRHGYKLGQSKP
-328 AFFYKLVPDLVKAM
+328 FFHKLVADLVKEM

-356 MEALRAEES
+356 EEALKNEES
-365 RFGET
+365 RFAQT
-370 LEKGMGLFNQ
+370 LETGMALLENA
-380 VYNELKFNQ
+380 
-389 IFDLLAKEFKVTP
+389 LAKGGKT
-402 VEDIDL
+402 L
-408 DMFSTRNFVGRSA
+408 DG
-421 EIPYISNQ
+421 EI
-429 HPNVDYPA
+429 
-437 PIGNVNEKIYAMPV
+437 
-451 RLTDGRIGINIF
+451 
-463 PTDETARLI
+463 
-472 LSNDWNSLRFYSF
+472 
-485 CNSLITYYQQKGQ
+485 
-498 LETLKLN
+498 
-505 GEHIFK
+505 IFK

-521 LTADM
+521 LTADIC
-526 ARELGIE
+526 RERNIE

-563 YDGQDTEFKGY
+563 YEGQDTEFKGY

-592 VNELNEGDSGAVV
+592 VDELNEGDEGAVV

-625 FSGENRFEVRD
+625 FAGENRFEVRD

-687 LRDVLGGHVEQKGS
+687 LRDVLGEHVEQKGS

-731 EAVLANV
+731 EAILANV
-738 AVNAAIMSMED
+738 SVNAAIMSMED

-759 GEKYGEEV
+759 GEKYGDEV

-864 KAELAVHAGAKLLD
+864 KAELAVYAGAKLLD
-878 DAKDLGAAKLVAA
+878 DAKDLGSAKLVVA

-898 ALREIVTDLTGKSD
+898 ALREIVTDLTGKSEQ
-912 NAVILLAAVND
+912 AIVLLAAVNE

-964 QAGGTDADKL
+964 QAGGTDAGKL
-974 PAVLDSVK
+974 PEMLASAEGWLCQ
-982 DWVGAKL
+982 KL
-989 V
+989 S

>member
-154 RIGDNKGAKYV
+154 RIGDNKGAKYA

-275 MDEPSL
+275 MEEPSL

-316 AVRHGYKLGQKQ
+316 AVRHGYKLGQSKP
-328 AFFYKLVPDLVKAM
+328 FFHKLVADLVKEM
-342 GDAYPELKEKQTQI
+342 GGAYPELKEKQAQI
-356 MEALRAEES
+356 EEALKNEES
-365 RFGET
+365 RFAQT
-370 LEKGMGLFNQ
+370 LETGMALLDNKLQ
-380 VYNELKFNQ
+380 IPLVTKIFNQ
-389 IFDLLAKEFKVTP
+389 IDKTIKELLQPLKATEIFSFLKQHKSLSDLVTYKVDTKGVMTIFEP
-402 VEDIDL
+402 FGYKAADDSQVVIPKLSEPKFVDQL
-408 DMFSTRNFVGRSA
+408 D
-421 EIPYISNQ
+421 
-429 HPNVDYPA
+429 
-437 PIGNVNEKIYAMPV
+437 
-451 RLTDGRIGINIF
+451 
-463 PTDETARLI
+463 
-472 LSNDWNSLRFYSF
+472 
-485 CNSLITYYQQKGQ
+485 
-498 LETLKLN
+498 
-505 GEHIFK
+505 GEVIFK

-521 LTADM
+521 LTADIC
-526 ARELGIE
+526 RERNVKM
-533 LDEAGFEREMEAQR
+533 DEEGFNREMEAQR

-574 SERQTESKVLAL
+574 SERQTEATVLAL

-592 VNELNEGDSGAVV
+592 VNELNEGDEGAIV

-625 FSGENRFEVRD
+625 FAGENRFEVRD

-687 LRDVLGGHVEQKGS
+687 LRDVLGEHVEQKGS

-731 EAVLANV
+731 EAILANV

-759 GEKYGEEV
+759 GEKYGDEV

-878 DAKDLGAAKLVAA
+878 DAKDLGSAKLVAA

-898 ALREIVTDLTGKSD
+898 ALREIVTDLTGKSEQ
-912 NAVILLAAVND
+912 AIVLLAAVND

-930 GVSKALT
+930 GVSKPLT

-964 QAGGTDADKL
+964 QAGGSDVEKL
-974 PAVLDSVK
+974 PEVLDGVK

-989 V
+989 A

>member
-154 RIGDNKGAKYV
+154 RIGDNKGAKYA

-275 MDEPSL
+275 MEEPSL

-316 AVRHGYKLGQKQ
+316 AVRHGYKLGQSKP
-328 AFFYKLVPDLVKAM
+328 FFHKLVADLVKEM
-342 GDAYPELKEKQTQI
+342 GDAYPELKEKQVQI
-356 MEALRAEES
+356 EEALKNEES
-365 RFGET
+365 RFAQT
-370 LEKGMGLFNQ
+370 LETGMALLENA
-380 VYNELKFNQ
+380 
-389 IFDLLAKEFKVTP
+389 LAKSSKK
-402 VEDIDL
+402 L
-408 DMFSTRNFVGRSA
+408 DG
-421 EIPYISNQ
+421 EI
-429 HPNVDYPA
+429 
-437 PIGNVNEKIYAMPV
+437 
-451 RLTDGRIGINIF
+451 
-463 PTDETARLI
+463 
-472 LSNDWNSLRFYSF
+472 
-485 CNSLITYYQQKGQ
+485 
-498 LETLKLN
+498 
-505 GEHIFK
+505 IFK

-521 LTADM
+521 LTADIC
-526 ARELGIE
+526 RERNIE

-592 VNELNEGDSGAVV
+592 VDELNEGDSGAVV

-687 LRDVLGGHVEQKGS
+687 LRDVLGRHVEQKGS

-759 GEKYGEEV
+759 GEKYGDEV

-930 GVSKALT
+930 GVSKPLT

-964 QAGGTDADKL
+964 QAGGTDAGKL
-974 PAVLDSVK
+974 PEMLVSVES
-982 DWVGAKL
+982 WLCQKL
-989 V
+989 S